1 MEEVFIHL
9 WVRLRIKKNK
19 KTLNEI
25 KEDIQD
31 STWNQTEK
39 KEKCEIEDRVANG
52 IFPCKY
58 CNQTF
63 SKLIYAMSH
72 EKKSCRKSKSN
83 QTKNK
88 LSKRFL
94 IHLWTKKK
102 LKIYLGTKLRQEMK
116 TCKKFLIHLGT
127 RLMIKKNRN
136 H

>member
-1 MEEVFIHL
+1 M
-9 WVRLRIKKNK
+9 
-19 KTLNEI
+19 NEI

-72 EKKSCRKSKSN
+72 EKKSWKTSKSK
-83 QTKNK
+83 QTKTK
-88 LSKRFL
+88 IMEKVSDAFMGQKEVEDLSLNQIEKQTTNETMQEVFL
-94 IHLWTKKK
+94 S
-102 LKIYLGTKLRQEMK
+102 IYGPE
-116 TCKKFLIHLGT
+116 
-127 RLMIKKNRN
+127 
-136 H
+136 